1 MANQMR
7 IKLIY
12 RKPLS
17 VDEGIPP
24 DLISAR
30 ELAKLLGS
38 LAPANA
44 VYYLHLRLEYGKYFG
59 YWLSIIWYTSR
70 RSIRQYNRFPGDLT
84 FRGISRMQSCYS
96 QVSKPEQ
103 RRVNRVPSGSEPSK
117 SPTCSGCWRRYSYRT
132 NNCDWAD
139 RAIQIGR

>member
-59 YWLSIIWYTSR
+59 Y
-70 RSIRQYNRFPGDLT
+70 
-84 FRGISRMQSCYS
+84 
-96 QVSKPEQ
+96 
-103 RRVNRVPSGSEPSK
+103 
-117 SPTCSGCWRRYSYRT
+117 
-132 NNCDWAD
+132 
-139 RAIQIGR
+139 